1 MDIPTRVYRTF
12 NDEIFGPPD
21 VLARPRDN
29 QFKRFRHLP
38 TELRLL
44 VWKKCLPESTGRLV
58 SLLVTQSGKAPV
70 QEDELFTV
78 KNGLENVVSGYPY
91 LLIGSQDH
99 GQSCNALSQ
108 VNKEAREVF
117 LAKYRLPVEICTE
130 PGDRAYRFSTL
141 RIDPD
146 NDVVELTRMPSTT
159 SSKGAKAS
167 VLLYVLHDML
177 ANDPRG
183 QGIAQLAMGA
193 DCNDV
198 AHLAALQREDIHPVV
213 LESISN
219 YFSSHLKTFYSVIA
233 PSSEARVMLGQF
245 SFLHGPYHNNRS
257 VPINRV
263 QRTAEFTLLAED
275 PRPIQTDLPHVA
287 VGTDPRMNVYL
298 FYHVLAKFANPNPN
312 HIPDPAPPMQ
322 IRYMMGIQLR
332 AWEKY
337 ERDNQIVLTRA
348 KFVDDLQMLDQ
359 SLIKCMKQFAPK
371 HMPSYGQVFAS
382 EEEYERSLRGLADVS
397 GLWVFDSD
405 TFGDIGYDLT
415 KELPGS
421 DVRWRR
427 TGAGYSPYKPKM
439 VVDLSKG
446 KRPGLMV
453 FRFAGAGDGT

>member
-12 NDEIFGPPD
+12 NDEIFGRPE
-21 VLARPRDN
+21 VLTRPGDS
-29 QFKRFRHLP
+29 QFERFGNLP

-58 SLLVTQSGKAPV
+58 SLLVAHSGQAPV
-70 QEDELFTV
+70 QDEELFTV

-108 VNKEAREVF
+108 VNKEAREVL
-117 LAKYRLPVEICTE
+117 LAKYRLPIEICTVH
-130 PGDRAYRFSTL
+130 GDRPYRFSTL
-141 RIDPD
+141 RVDPD
-146 NDVVELTRMPSTT
+146 NDMVELTRIPSTT
-159 SSKGAKAS
+159 FSKGLKGVKAS

-198 AHLAALQREDIHPVV
+198 AHLAALQKEGIHPVV
-213 LESISN
+213 LESISK
-219 YFSSHLKTFYSVIA
+219 YFSTHLKTFYSVIA
-233 PSSEARVMLGQF
+233 PSSEARIMLGPF
-245 SFLHGPYHNNRS
+245 SFLRGPYHNNRS
-257 VPINRV
+257 VPITHNHGV
-263 QRTAEFTLLAED
+263 QRTVEFTLLAQD
-275 PRPIQTDLPHVA
+275 PRPIETDLPHVA

-298 FYHVLAKFANPNPN
+298 FYHVLAKFG
-312 HIPDPAPPMQ
+312 IPDPAPPMQ

-332 AWEKY
+332 AWANY
-337 ERDNQIVLTRA
+337 ERHNHIVLTRA
-348 KFVDDLQMLDQ
+348 KFVDDLRTLDQ
-359 SLIKCMKQFAPK
+359 NLIKGMEQFAPK

-397 GLWVFDSD
+397 GLWVFGSD

-415 KELPGS
+415 KEVPDS
-421 DVRWRR
+421 DVHWRR
-427 TGAGYSPYKPKM
+427 TGTGYSPYKPKM

-453 FRFAGAGDGT
+453 FRFVGAGDGT